1 MDMYLR
7 LSEHVT
13 IHVKRTLLAIAKDVV
28 ALTTAEDISFHMAVE
43 HLDVR
48 LTCLVD
54 RLQ

>member
-1 MDMYLR
+1 MDMNLR
-7 LSEHVT
+7 LSEHIAV
-13 IHVKRTLLAIAKDVV
+13 HVARALLAITKDVV